1 MGASDGILMLAQK
14 QKQSQKNRFFKIRWG
29 GGTIYELSNR
39 LLCRNQLDLLDHFRY
54 HLSQFQ
60 KVSAERDFGKN
71 RSAVHDF
78 LGDGGMC
85 SGYRGR
91 CFPRL
96 CLCGQQ
102 SLADHRKSLLSRRT
116 GAGGVFL
123 AEFAQKRAW
132 FVPKWTILH
141 RVLRLGPLVLF
152 LVCAV
157 MTPVSEL
164 LFTIDADG
172 IYHRGPGWVLHTGTL
187 VYYLVY
193 ATVAVLY
200 QCSLEPLQFKRRQY
214 YPLLLFFLAPTTAGV
229 LQVLIYGLSCFQAG
243 VTIGIVMICMA
254 NQNYVMSTDALT
266 GVYNRQALG
275 NLLHDLYKQTG
286 GCRLDVFMV
295 DINDFKII
303 NDKHGHMVGDQ
314 LLKQT
319 ASILD
324 EICHELVDKP
334 FLCRYGGDEFLMLL
348 RNSSENAAQLNAKLK
363 DRFEEEI
370 KKEDRMYMTVSIGC
384 AEGICNDEAEFER
397 LLKEADADMYTD
409 KSAYKDRKTVS

>member
-1 MGASDGILMLAQK
+1 MVFLCWH
-14 QKQSQKNRFFKIRWG
+14 KNRNNHKKRFFKIRWG
-29 GGTIYELSNR
+29 GVRYMNYRIVYYVGTNLICWIILDIIY
-39 LLCRNQLDLLDHFRY
+39 RNFKKYLP
-54 HLSQFQ
+54 
-60 KVSAERDFGKN
+60 KET
-71 RSAVHDF
+71 
-78 LGDGGMC
+78 
-85 SGYRGR
+85 
-91 CFPRL
+91 
-96 CLCGQQ
+96 
-102 SLADHRKSLLSRRT
+102 LART
-116 GAGGVFL
+116 EVLYMIFWAMVACAADIVAGVFRGYVFAGSRAL
-123 AEFAQKRAW
+123 LITANLCYLVALVLVAFFWAEFAQKRAW

-172 IYHRGPGWVLHTGTL
+172 IYHRGPGWVFHTGAL

-193 ATVAVLY
+193 ATVVVLY
-200 QCSLEPLQFKRRQY
+200 QCSLEPLQIKRRQY

-348 RNSSENAAQLNAKLK
+348 RDSSESAAQLNAQLK
-363 DRFEEEI
+363 NRFEEEI

-409 KSAYKDRKTVS
+409 KSAYKARKTVS

>member
-1 MGASDGILMLAQK
+1 MNYRLIYYVVINSICSIILGIIYHNFKNHLPKETLA
-14 QKQSQKNRFFKIRWG
+14 R
-29 GGTIYELSNR
+29 TEV
-39 LLCRNQLDLLDHFRY
+39 LCMIFWAM
-54 HLSQFQ
+54 
-60 KVSAERDFGKN
+60 VAC
-71 RSAVHDF
+71 A
-78 LGDGGMC
+78 
-85 SGYRGR
+85 
-91 CFPRL
+91 
-96 CLCGQQ
+96 
-102 SLADHRKSLLSRRT
+102 ADIV
-116 GAGGVFL
+116 AGVFRGYVFAGSRAL
-123 AEFAQKRAW
+123 LITANLCYLVALVLVAFFWAEFAQKRAW
-132 FVPKWTILH
+132 FVPKWMILH
-141 RVLRLGPLVLF
+141 RVLRLGPIVLF
-152 LVCAV
+152 LTCAAL
-157 MTPVSEL
+157 TPSYEL

-172 IYHRGPGWVLHTGTL
+172 IYHRGPGWVFHTGAL

-193 ATVAVLY
+193 ATVVVLY
-200 QCSLEPLQFKRRQY
+200 QCSLEPLRFKRRQY
-214 YPLLLFFLAPTTAGV
+214 YPLLLFFLAPTVAGI

-243 VTIGIVMICMA
+243 VTISLVMICMT
-254 NQNYVMSTDALT
+254 NQNYVMSTDTLT

-314 LLKQT
+314 ILKQT

-348 RNSSENAAQLNAKLK
+348 RDSSESAAQLNAQLK
-363 DRFEEEI
+363 NRFEEEI

-409 KSAYKDRKTVS
+409 KSACKACKARKTVS